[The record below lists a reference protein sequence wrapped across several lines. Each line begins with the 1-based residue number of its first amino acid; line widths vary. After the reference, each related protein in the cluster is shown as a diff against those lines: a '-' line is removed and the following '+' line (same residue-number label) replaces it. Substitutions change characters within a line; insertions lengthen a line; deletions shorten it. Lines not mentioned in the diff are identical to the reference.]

1 MFAIAAKHATTDD
14 GEREER
20 HAAMTTYCDDM
31 YVEMEVVKRAAEME
45 VDTEKRLADE
55 EARKKRLEARAAEM
69 EVVKRAAALTRM
81 DMEME
86 EALTSTRDMDPSA
99 TRSDTP
105 DKGCCFCFCQA
116 CSCCTRPLAQGLLAL
131 LHTEVEALVK
141 HKVQERLAALSAS
154 TMARSA
160 SEIEALVERKV
171 QERLAAPSALTMA
184 HSASEI
190 EALVERKV
198 QERLAAPSALTMAR
212 SASEVQG
219 QIPTPPSHDTIPT
232 PPSHFTIPKGTA
244 LALKSKAAF
253 KIQHAFRVSRASLA
267 RHVCMTIKELP
278 EADKAAAKSFNAT
291 LDSIRMVVMA
301 SALGTAGF
309 RRAVCNTPEWWEEE
323 ELVSA
328 LRDVM
333 SAPERSPFLFLFAR
347 PTRAEHALLSL
358 ASDVARRDLEE

>member
-1 MFAIAAKHATTDD
+1 
-14 GEREER
+14 
-20 HAAMTTYCDDM
+20 MTTYCDDM
-31 YVEMEVVKRAAEME
+31 Y
-45 VDTEKRLADE
+45 
-55 EARKKRLEARAAEM
+55 AEM

-86 EALTSTRDMDPSA
+86 VASSTRDMDPST
-99 TRSDTP
+99 TRSETP
-105 DKGCCFCFCQA
+105 DNGCCLCFCQA
-116 CSCCTRPLAQGLLAL
+116 FSCCTRPLAQGLLAL

-160 SEIEALVERKV
+160 SE
-171 QERLAAPSALTMA
+171 M
-184 HSASEI
+184 
-190 EALVERKV
+190 
-198 QERLAAPSALTMAR
+198 
-212 SASEVQG
+212 QG
-219 QIPTPPSHDTIPT
+219 QTPTPPSHDTIST
-232 PPSHFTIPKGTA
+232 PASHFTIPKGTA
-244 LALKSKAAF
+244 FAHKSKAAF

-301 SALGTAGF
+301 SALGATGY

>member
-1 MFAIAAKHATTDD
+1 MRVRRSTTTDD

-55 EARKKRLEARAAEM
+55 EARKKRLEAHAAEM

-86 EALTSTRDMDPSA
+86 VASSTRDMDPST
-99 TRSDTP
+99 TRSETP
-105 DKGCCFCFCQA
+105 DNGCCLCFCQA

-131 LHTEVEALVK
+131 LYT
-141 HKVQERLAALSAS
+141 
-154 TMARSA
+154 
-160 SEIEALVERKV
+160 EIEALVERKV
-171 QERLAAPSALTMA
+171 QERLAAPSASTMA
-184 HSASEI
+184 HSASE
-190 EALVERKV
+190 
-198 QERLAAPSALTMAR
+198 M
-212 SASEVQG
+212 QG
-219 QIPTPPSHDTIPT
+219 QTPTPPSHDTIPT
-232 PPSHFTIPKGTA
+232 PASHFTIPKGTA
-244 LALKSKAAF
+244 FAHKSKAAF

-301 SALGTAGF
+301 SALGTTGF
-309 RRAVCNTPEWWEEE
+309 RRAVCNTPEWWEEEE

>member
-1 MFAIAAKHATTDD
+1 
-14 GEREER
+14 
-20 HAAMTTYCDDM
+20 MTTYCDDM
-31 YVEMEVVKRAAEME
+31 YVEMEVVKRAAEKE

-55 EARKKRLEARAAEM
+55 VAGKKRLEARAAEM

-86 EALTSTRDMDPSA
+86 VAYSTRDMDPST
-99 TRSDTP
+99 TRSETP
-105 DKGCCFCFCQA
+105 DNGCCLCFCQA
-116 CSCCTRPLAQGLLAL
+116 FSCCTRPLAQGLLAL

-171 QERLAAPSALTMA
+171 QERLAAPSA
-184 HSASEI
+184 S
-190 EALVERKV
+190 
-198 QERLAAPSALTMAR
+198 TMAR
-212 SASEVQG
+212 SASEMQG
-219 QIPTPPSHDTIPT
+219 QTPTPPSHDTIST
-232 PPSHFTIPKGTA
+232 PASHFTIPKGTA
-244 LALKSKAAF
+244 FAHKSKAAF

-301 SALGTAGF
+301 SALGATGF

>member
-1 MFAIAAKHATTDD
+1 MRLRRSTTTDD

-131 LHTEVEALVK
+131 LYT
-141 HKVQERLAALSAS
+141 
-154 TMARSA
+154 
-160 SEIEALVERKV
+160 
-171 QERLAAPSALTMA
+171 
-184 HSASEI
+184 EI

>member
-1 MFAIAAKHATTDD
+1 
-14 GEREER
+14 
-20 HAAMTTYCDDM
+20 MTTYCDDM

-86 EALTSTRDMDPSA
+86 EALTSTRDMDPST

-131 LHTEVEALVK
+131 LYT
-141 HKVQERLAALSAS
+141 
-154 TMARSA
+154 
-160 SEIEALVERKV
+160 EIEALVERKV